1 VILAVLALLAVLAA
15 RAAAGPIGSV
25 GEAIAEPLDAGDPND
40 PADEDD
46 PVYDVPDVG
55 LPRLPRV
62 AAVELASVTAPP
74 AAAVVAAAYR
84 AAGLAHDPAPSWRR
98 RTRLAGL
105 VPAVTVRDGRD
116 AAWRDISDPTI
127 AYVSVFSVAA
137 QWHLER
143 LVFDANELRIS
154 AIEAGRRR
162 DRRRV
167 AAVVIRTYYT
177 WLQLRAAAPRDP
189 RWALRADEAAA
200 ELDALTD
207 GWFTQ
212 NLPATPSAGHADAR

>member
-1 VILAVLALLAVLAA
+1 VVLAVLALLAVLAA
-15 RAAAGPIGSV
+15 RAAASPIGSV
-25 GEAIAEPLDAGDPND
+25 GEAIAEPLDPGDPHD
-40 PADEDD
+40 LADDGELVDD
-46 PVYDVPDVG
+46 GPDTG
-55 LPRLPRV
+55 LTRLPRV
-62 AAVELASVTAPP
+62 SALDVATVIAPP

-84 AAGLAHDPAPSWRR
+84 AAGLAHDPAPSWRL

-167 AAVVIRTYYT
+167 AATVIRTYYT

-189 RWALRADEAAA
+189 RCSTR
-200 ELDALTD
+200 
-207 GWFTQ
+207 
-212 NLPATPSAGHADAR
+212 